1 MHAKKDNLEES
12 ILRIPE
18 DESAPFLGS
27 NEKTSNALKLQGLI
41 PNDKNAERDVSRI
54 NKVVVL
60 GIALLLMVIIFSLLF
75 NFIIS
80 NKANDDYKIRKSRLD
95 TRLYRAIVLPN
106 DLKVLLI
113 SDDEAETAGVALN
126 VGVGSWDE
134 PSEFPGLAHF
144 LEHMLFM
151 GSEKYPNVNE
161 FNVSST
167 NK

>member
-1 MHAKKDNLEES
+1 MHAKKENLEES
-12 ILRIPE
+12 ILKVNE
-18 DESAPFLGS
+18 DEGTPFLGS
-27 NEKTSNALKLQGLI
+27 SEKNSNALKLNGLM

-80 NKANDDYKIRKSRLD
+80 NKVSDDYKIKKSRLD

-134 PSEFPGLAHF
+134 NSEFPGLAPF
-144 LEHMLFM
+144 LGLM
-151 GSEKYPNVNE
+151 
-161 FNVSST
+161 
-167 NK
+167 